1 MTRTG
6 SMFRKRWPAL
16 VTVAVLLAVGLAAGT
31 LLTPNQQ
38 DQPVPEAAAEQVQPD
53 LTDPGLYAE
62 PGPPSA
68 VMPEPAAPAGPETA
82 ISEPTK
88 PDRDPGA
95 GQVIPQES
103 SALKAWLA
111 DQPEELG
118 PFTTQD
124 AMAATQLDV
133 DWVLYQAMEKGLMT
147 QDEADAFQTWYDQ
160 RPSVAEAPELLD
172 NLPAYPD
179 LPGIENYAEGKSE
192 LIQAH

>member
-16 VTVAVLLAVGLAAGT
+16 VAVAVLLAVGLAAGT

-118 PFTTQD
+118 PLSARD
-124 AMAATQLDV
+124 ALALDDASV
-133 DWVLYQAMEKGLMT
+133 SWALYQSVYKDVMT
-147 QDEADAFQTWYDQ
+147 QEEADDFMDWFDQ
-160 RPSVAEAPELLD
+160 RPSSQEAPELLD
-172 NLPAYPD
+172 YQPANLERLGDVNSNQY
-179 LPGIENYAEGKSE
+179 
-192 LIQAH
+192 